1 MLRCASTQ
9 EGVRFKDLETTEVW
23 KFLNKHIRESKGVLQ
38 PNRGWKIPLGQ
49 GTGEHQW
56 LELSRAS
63 KTAYKLLNHFKPSV
77 VPTSRWRFWRQ
88 SNMAS
93 QLTFC
98 LRGGRM
104 LPRGVKCRKSQFSS
118 HLRST
123 GGLAT
128 DQCEANYRS
137 SPCCRNAV
145 GFVRDASTYHPGL
158 QK

>member
-63 KTAYKLLNHFKPSV
+63 KTAYKLLNHFKPS
-77 VPTSRWRFWRQ
+77 
-88 SNMAS
+88 
-93 QLTFC
+93 
-98 LRGGRM
+98 G
-104 LPRGVKCRKSQFSS
+104 SS
-118 HLRST
+118 HLT
-123 GGLAT
+123 LKVLKAEQYGLAA
-128 DQCEANYRS
+128 DFLLARWE
-137 SPCCRNAV
+137 NAATRRQV
-145 GFVRDASTYHPGL
+145 QEVTVFLASAEHWWPGNRPM
-158 QK
+158 